1 MFTDFRD
8 KYLSY
13 GRFAGKIVIKKLS
26 AEEIEELEGF
36 FGQNF
41 HGQRSVTISAEKFAK
56 ALADSRFKEI
66 QPLEILT
73 GYFGMPLYA
82 KVEIKEMYEQKI
94 MEIEGE
100 FKKIF
105 EFTPAY
111 YQLEKFKTLIR
122 NKRNDLCSKIWMM
135 CADPWIL
142 QSGNAGC
149 GFVQKYIMNFRIVMI
164 RKCIWLFLLPK

>member
-1 MFTDFRD
+1 MKHQKVEQRNECIDYFKKCPVWKRVFTGFRD

-73 GYFGMPLYA
+73 G
-82 KVEIKEMYEQKI
+82 
-94 MEIEGE
+94 
-100 FKKIF
+100 IF
-105 EFTPAY
+105 WNAFVC
-111 YQLEKFKTLIR
+111 KGG
-122 NKRNDLCSKIWMM
+122 NK
-135 CADPWIL
+135 
-142 QSGNAGC
+142 GNA
-149 GFVQKYIMNFRIVMI
+149 
-164 RKCIWLFLLPK
+164 